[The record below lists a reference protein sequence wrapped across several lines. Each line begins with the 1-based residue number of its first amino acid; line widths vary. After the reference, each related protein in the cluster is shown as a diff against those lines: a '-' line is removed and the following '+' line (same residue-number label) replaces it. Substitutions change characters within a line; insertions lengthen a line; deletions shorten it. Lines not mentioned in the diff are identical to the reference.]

1 MAISKCWKAILHLR
15 VRSKYWNIK
24 SNWYDSQKEAN
35 RAYQLKLME
44 KAGKIQNLR
53 QQIHFLLQEWFRY
66 NGKAERK
73 IEYVADFV
81 YDKDG
86 KMIVEDVK
94 SPITKK
100 NPVYR
105 IKRKLLL
112 NRYPYI
118 TFIET

>member
-1 MAISKCWKAILHLR
+1 
-15 VRSKYWNIK
+15 
-24 SNWYDSQKEAN
+24 
-35 RAYQLKLME
+35 ME
-44 KAGKIQNLR
+44 KSGKIQNLR
-53 QQIHFLLQEWFRY
+53 QQISFLLQEGFRY
-66 NGKAERK
+66 NWKAERK

-81 YDKDG
+81 YYQDD

-100 NPVYR
+100 NPVYC

>member
-1 MAISKCWKAILHLR
+1 
-15 VRSKYWNIK
+15 
-24 SNWYDSQKEAN
+24 
-35 RAYQLKLME
+35 ME
-44 KAGKIQNLR
+44 KAWKIQNLR
-53 QQIHFLLQEWFRY
+53 QQISFLLQEWFRY
-66 NGKAERK
+66 NWKAERK

-81 YDKDG
+81 YDQDDKT
-86 KMIVEDVK
+86 IVEDIK